1 MRNESGK
8 ITLGFVIFIALCAI
22 GLDAAFQI
30 VPIYMNYLN
39 FKSEINS
46 RAMEPQQS
54 DGGDKIRNV
63 LINKAEEFNIPLD
76 PEKLKI
82 EFGDHSTH
90 ITVSWTAEAK
100 FLGGHFSRKL
110 PFTVDADKPN
120 FRS

>member
-8 ITLGFVIFIALCAI
+8 VTLGFVIFVTLFAI
-22 GLDAAFQI
+22 GMDAAFQL

-46 RAMEPQQS
+46 RAMEPQLG
-54 DGGDKIRNV
+54 DGGDKIRNA
-63 LINKAEEFNIPLD
+63 LINKAVEFNIPLD

-90 ITVSWTAEAK
+90 IIASWTAEAEL
-100 FLGGHFSRKL
+100 FAGHYSRKI
-110 PFTVDADKPN
+110 PFTVDAEKPN